1 MAMDPS
7 KLHPPGYSYKLDR
20 HTMHKHPM
28 LHETSSSFPLAID
41 GYERS
46 YGGGERKSFD
56 SDDMFFGSGFGS
68 GSVSSFGS
76 PPFGS
81 PPLQGRG
88 VTGPYNLWQDANT
101 EPVRAKSY
109 SSPERP
115 KLVLLPRSKSVR

>member
-1 MAMDPS
+1 MELFASIEGEKCVPS
-7 KLHPPGYSYKLDR
+7 ASNRASGEYKVAR
-20 HTMHKHPM
+20 R
-28 LHETSSSFPLAID
+28 FID